1 MSLGCKV
8 PVPHKPNDETTITSH
23 LCGAQVVD
31 VCAVYWFTSS
41 AFILL
46 LDYID

>member
-23 LCGAQVVD
+23 LRGAQVVD
-31 VCAVYWFTSS
+31 VCAVC
-41 AFILL
+41 
-46 LDYID
+46 YIISLHPITGLH